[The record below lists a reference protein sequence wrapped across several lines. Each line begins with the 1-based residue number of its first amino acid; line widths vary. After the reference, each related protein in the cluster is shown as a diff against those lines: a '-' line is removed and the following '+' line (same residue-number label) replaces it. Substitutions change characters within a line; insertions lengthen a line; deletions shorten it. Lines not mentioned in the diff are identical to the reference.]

1 MCLQTL
7 YTSAT
12 GMIGMEKKLNTVAHN
27 LSNLETTAFKKQR
40 CNFEDLFYDH
50 LKYPGLQDTSG
61 QFTATGVSIG
71 VGTRVSSIQTQ
82 FSQGSHNETGRQLD
96 VAIAGEGFFRVNE
109 PFTGDTVYTRAG
121 NFSRAAD
128 TGLLVLGS
136 GHTGRAIQP
145 EITIP
150 EDVSMIQIHE
160 SGEVFVQQPPDT
172 TLTSV
177 GRIGLATFANPEG
190 LLRLGENLFAETD
203 ASGPP
208 LEGEPGDVGFGQ
220 LKHKALEMSNVE
232 PVTELIDMIT
242 SQRAFELNSKVTQTG
257 DEILQT
263 VISIKR

>member
-12 GMIGMEKKLNTVAHN
+12 GMIGMETKLNTVAHN
-27 LSNLETTAFKKQR
+27 LANMETTAFKKQR

-50 LKYPGLQDTSG
+50 LKYPGLEYEGD
-61 QFTATGVSIG
+61 FTATGISVG

-82 FSQGSHNETGRQLD
+82 FQQGAHNQTDRPLD
-96 VAIAGEGFFRVNE
+96 VAIQGEGFFRVTD
-109 PFTGDTVYTRAG
+109 PFSGDTVYTRAG
-121 NFSRAAD
+121 NFSRAED
-128 TGLLVLGS
+128 GRIVLGS
-136 GHTGRAIQP
+136 GHTGRALEP

-150 EDVSMIQIHE
+150 NDVTMIQIQE

-177 GRIGLATFANPEG
+177 GRIGLAIFPNPEG

-203 ASGPP
+203 ASGAPTD
-208 LEGEPGDVGFGQ
+208 GEPGDVGFGF
-220 LKHKALEMSNVE
+220 LKQNALEMSNVE
-232 PVTELIDMIT
+232 PVNELIDMIT

>member
-12 GMIGMEKKLNTVAHN
+12 GMIGMETKLNTVAHN
-27 LSNLETTAFKKQR
+27 LANLETTAFKKQR

-50 LKYPGLQDTSG
+50 LKYPGLEDTSG
-61 QFTATGVSIG
+61 AFTATGISVG

-82 FSQGSHNETGRQLD
+82 FRQGAHNQTDRMYD
-96 VAIAGEGFFRVNE
+96 IAIAGDGFFRVTD
-109 PFTGDTVYTRAG
+109 PFNGDILYTRAG
-121 NFSRAAD
+121 NFSRAED
-128 TGLLVLGS
+128 GRLVLGS
-136 GHTGRAIQP
+136 GHTGRAIEP

-150 EDVSMIQIHE
+150 DDVTMVQIHE

-172 TLTSV
+172 TLTNV
-177 GRIGLATFANPEG
+177 GRIGLAIFANPEG
-190 LLRLGENLFAETD
+190 LLRIGENLFAETD

-208 LEGEPGDVGFGQ
+208 IEGEPGDAGFGF
-220 LKHKALEMSNVE
+220 LKQNALEMSNVE

-242 SQRAFELNSKVTQTG
+242 SQRSFELNSKVTQTG

>member
-12 GMIGMEKKLNTVAHN
+12 GMIGMETKLNTVAHN
-27 LSNLETTAFKKQR
+27 LANMETTAFKKQR

-50 LKYPGLQDTSG
+50 LKYPGLEDTDG
-61 QFTATGVSIG
+61 AFTATGISIG

-82 FSQGSHNETGRQLD
+82 FQQGSHNQTDRPLD
-96 VAIAGEGFFRVNE
+96 VSIAGEGFFRVRD
-109 PFTGDTVYTRAG
+109 PFTGETVYTRAG
-121 NFSRAAD
+121 NFSRAED
-128 TGLLVLGS
+128 GRIVLGS
-136 GHTGRAIQP
+136 GHTGRALDP

-150 EDVSMIQIHE
+150 EDATAIQIHD
-160 SGEVFVQQPPDT
+160 SGKVSVIQPPDT
-172 TLTSV
+172 TTTSV
-177 GRIGLATFANPEG
+177 GRIGLAIFPNPEG

-203 ASGPP
+203 ASGAPI
-208 LEGEPGDVGFGQ
+208 EGEPGDAGFGK
-220 LKHKALEMSNVE
+220 LKQNSLEMSNVE
-232 PVTELIDMIT
+232 PVNELIDMIT

>member
-12 GMIGMEKKLNTVAHN
+12 GMIGMETKLNTVAHN
-27 LSNLETTAFKKQR
+27 LANMETTAFKKQR

-50 LKYPGLQDTSG
+50 LKYPGLQDTSSA
-61 QFTATGVSIG
+61 FTATGISIG

-82 FSQGSHNETGRQLD
+82 FRQGSHNETGRELD
-96 VAIAGEGFFRVNE
+96 VLIAGDGFFRVRD
-109 PFTGDTVYTRAG
+109 PFTNDILYTRAG
-121 NFSRAAD
+121 NFSRAED
-128 TGLLVLGS
+128 GRLVLGS
-136 GHTGRAIQP
+136 GHTGRALDP
-145 EITIP
+145 EINIP
-150 EDVSMIQIHE
+150 EDTTTIQIHD
-160 SGEVFVQQPPDT
+160 SGEVFVVQPPDSIT
-172 TLTSV
+172 TSV
-177 GRIGLATFANPEG
+177 GRIGLATFVNPEG
-190 LLRLGENLFAETD
+190 LLRVGENLFAETD

-208 LEGEPGDVGFGQ
+208 IEGEPSEDGFGK
-220 LKHKALEMSNVE
+220 LKQNALEMSNVE

>member
-12 GMIGMEKKLNTVAHN
+12 GMIGMETKLNTVAHN
-27 LSNLETTAFKKQR
+27 LANMETTAYKKQR

-50 LKYPGLQDTSG
+50 LKYPGLQDTEG
-61 QFTATGVSIG
+61 NFTATGISVG

-82 FSQGSHNETGRQLD
+82 FSQGAHNQTDRALD
-96 VAIAGEGFFRVNE
+96 VSIAGEGFFRVQD
-109 PFTGDTVYTRAG
+109 PFTGETLYTRAG
-121 NFSRAAD
+121 NFSRAED
-128 TGLLVLGS
+128 GRLVLGS
-136 GHTGRAIQP
+136 GHSGRALDP
-145 EITIP
+145 DITIP
-150 EDVSMIQIHE
+150 EDATYVQIQE

-177 GRIGLATFANPEG
+177 GRIGLAIFTNPEG

-208 LEGEPGDVGFGQ
+208 IEGEPGDVGFGT
-220 LKHKALEMSNVE
+220 LKQNSLEMSNVE
-232 PVTELIDMIT
+232 PVNELIDMIT
-242 SQRAFELNSKVTQTG
+242 SQRSFELNSQVTKTG

>member
-12 GMIGMEKKLNTVAHN
+12 GMIGMETKLNTVAHN
-27 LSNLETTAFKKQR
+27 LANMETTAFKKQR

-50 LKYPGLQDTSG
+50 LKYPGLEYEGD
-61 QFTATGVSIG
+61 FTATGISVG

-82 FSQGSHNETGRQLD
+82 FQQGAHNQTNRPLD
-96 VAIAGEGFFRVNE
+96 VAIQGEGFFRVTDQ
-109 PFTGDTVYTRAG
+109 FTGETLYTRAG
-121 NFSRAAD
+121 NFSRAQD
-128 TGLLVLGS
+128 GRIVLGS
-136 GHTGRAIQP
+136 GHTGRSIEP
-145 EITIP
+145 EINIP
-150 EDVSMIQIHE
+150 EDATYVQIHE
-160 SGEVFVQQPPDT
+160 SGEVFVQQPPET
-172 TLTSV
+172 TLTNV
-177 GRIGLATFANPEG
+177 GRIGLAIFPNPEG

-208 LEGEPGDVGFGQ
+208 TEGEPGDVGFGV
-220 LKHKALEMSNVE
+220 LKQNALEMSNVE
-232 PVTELIDMIT
+232 PVNELIDMIT